1 MDFAPGPVGRLLEQ
15 VVSRIDGYVAS
26 RVEDDV
32 LDWINGLIAQQDE
45 FGFDDYGF
53 QPDFLRYIMPF
64 AQWVYRSYFRTEVHG
79 IENIPDG
86 RVLVIANHSG
96 QIPIDGMVIGSASIF
111 DRRPPRLLR
120 AMVERYVPTLPFLS
134 YWFARMGQVVGTPEN
149 CRRLLA
155 RDEAIMVFP
164 EGVAGISKTFDK
176 RYQLQRFGY
185 GFMRLAL
192 EMDTP
197 IVPVAVIGAEEQAPA
212 LANSERLGQLIG
224 APSFPITPTFP
235 LLGPLGLLPL
245 PVRYRL
251 YFGEPM
257 RFEGYS
263 DDEDQ
268 VVGAHVAKVR
278 EAIAGLIARGLS
290 ERTSVF
296 F

>member
-32 LDWINGLIAQQDE
+32 LDWIDGLIAQQDE

-164 EGVAGISKTFDK
+164 EGV
-176 RYQLQRFGY
+176 
-185 GFMRLAL
+185 
-192 EMDTP
+192 
-197 IVPVAVIGAEEQAPA
+197 IGAEEQAPA